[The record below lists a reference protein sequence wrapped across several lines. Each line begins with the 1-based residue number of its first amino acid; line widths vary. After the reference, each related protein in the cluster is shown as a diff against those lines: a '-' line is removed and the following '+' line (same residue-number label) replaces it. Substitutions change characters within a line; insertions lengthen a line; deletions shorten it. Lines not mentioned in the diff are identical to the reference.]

1 MLRKLQKILR
11 GEKGQSLVE
20 WALVAL
26 FVVGIVY
33 MFRDSN
39 ILSQVTKSYN
49 NVGSYLS
56 STPTSEQAINKY
68 GALSNSELREAVS
81 NQERIAMDDAT
92 LRNIAGAFLG
102 KTKTEIKD
110 MLLKNNGDPK
120 ISTYNPNGALNQG
133 TLLFDYYIDSTG
145 DGENESVK
153 TRFAN
158 GFIAK
163 DNLVNWM
170 QGNYTQYPSTQK
182 EMTSDNRYFFS
193 DDLIDPKGIVSG
205 TPPQVGN
212 YAVSVRCAFDFDKTT
227 GQATAVHIWATRN
240 KEDSNYKPNTNHW
253 VRSETEGLGQNGKMN
268 ITVE

>member
-1 MLRKLQKILR
+1 MLMKLQKILR

-49 NVGSYLS
+49 GVGSYLS
-56 STPTSEQAINKY
+56 STSTSEQAINKY
-68 GALSNSELREAVS
+68 GTLSNSALRAAVS
-81 NQERIAMDDAT
+81 NQERIAMDDTT

-102 KTKTEIKD
+102 KTQTEIRA
-110 MLLKNNGDPK
+110 MLMSQPNWNAK
-120 ISTYNPNGALNQG
+120 YNPNNLGQG
-133 TLLFDYYIDSTG
+133 TLLFDYYINSTG
-145 DGENESVK
+145 DGENGSVK
-153 TRFAN
+153 TRFDN
-158 GFIAK
+158 GVVAK

-170 QGNYTQYPSTQK
+170 QGNYTQYSSTQK
-182 EMTSDNRYFFS
+182 EMTSENRYFFS

-205 TPPQVGN
+205 TPPQVGD
-212 YAVSVRCAFDFDKTT
+212 YAVSVRCAFEFDNT
-227 GQATAVHIWATRN
+227 GHATAVQIWATRN
-240 KEDSNYKPNTNHW
+240 KADDTKPNSW
-253 VRSETEGLGQNGKMN
+253 VRSETEGVGQNGKMN

>member
-33 MFRDSN
+33 MFRNAQILPQVSN
-39 ILSQVTKSYN
+39 AYN
-49 NVGSYLS
+49 GVGSYLS

-102 KTKTEIKD
+102 KTQTEIRA
-110 MLLKNNGDPK
+110 MLM
-120 ISTYNPNGALNQG
+120 SQPNWNAKYDRNALNQG
-133 TLLFDYYIDSTG
+133 TLLFDYYINSTG
-145 DGENESVK
+145 DGENGSVK
-153 TRFAN
+153 TRFDN
-158 GFIAK
+158 GVVAK

-182 EMTSDNRYFFS
+182 QMESDNRYFFS
-193 DDLIDPKGIVSG
+193 DDLIYTQGVYNHAIIEDNKDDS
-205 TPPQVGN
+205 
-212 YAVSVRCAFDFDKTT
+212 YAVSVRCAFEFDKTT
-227 GQATAVHIWATRN
+227 GKAKAIQIWATRN
-240 KEDSNYKPNTNHW
+240 AQVDGSW
-253 VRSETEGLGQNGKMN
+253 VRDMTQGINGDMS
-268 ITVE
+268 IRVE

>member
-1 MLRKLQKILR
+1 MLMKLQKILR

-49 NVGSYLS
+49 SVGSYLS

-68 GALSNSELREAVS
+68 GALSNSELQEAVS

-110 MLLKNNGDPK
+110 MLLQNNGDPK

-193 DDLIDPKGIVSG
+193 DDLIYTQGVYNHAIIEANKNDS
-205 TPPQVGN
+205 
-212 YAVSVRCAFDFDKTT
+212 YAVSVRCAFEFDKTT
-227 GQATAVHIWATRN
+227 GKANAVQIWATRN
-240 KEDSNYKPNTNHW
+240 AQAK
-253 VRSETEGLGQNGKMN
+253 NGSWIRDMTQGIN
-268 ITVE
+268 GDMSIRVE

>member
-33 MFRDSN
+33 MFRNAQILPQVSN
-39 ILSQVTKSYN
+39 AYN
-49 NVGSYLS
+49 GVGSYLS

-102 KTKTEIKD
+102 KTQTEIRA
-110 MLLKNNGDPK
+110 MLM
-120 ISTYNPNGALNQG
+120 SQPNWNAKYDRNALNQG
-133 TLLFDYYIDSTG
+133 TLLFDYYINSTG
-145 DGENESVK
+145 DGENGSVK
-153 TRFAN
+153 TRFDN
-158 GFIAK
+158 GVVAK

-182 EMTSDNRYFFS
+182 QMESDNRYFFS
-193 DDLIDPKGIVSG
+193 DDLIYTQGVYNHAIIEANKNDS
-205 TPPQVGN
+205 
-212 YAVSVRCAFDFDKTT
+212 YAVSVRCAFEFDKTT
-227 GQATAVHIWATRN
+227 GKAKAIQIWATRN
-240 KEDSNYKPNTNHW
+240 AQAKDGSWIRDMTQ
-253 VRSETEGLGQNGKMN
+253 GINGDMS
-268 ITVE
+268 IRVE

>member
-1 MLRKLQKILR
+1 MLMKLQKILR

-49 NVGSYLS
+49 SVGSYLS
-56 STPTSEQAINKY
+56 STPTSEQIVNKY
-68 GALSNSELREAVS
+68 GALSNSALQEAVS

-102 KTKTEIKD
+102 KTKTEIQA
-110 MLLKNNGDPK
+110 MLLQNNGDPK
-120 ISTYNPNGALNQG
+120 LSTYNPNGALNQG
-133 TLLFDYYIDSTG
+133 TLLFDYYINSTG
-145 DGENESVK
+145 NGENESVK

-193 DDLIDPKGIVSG
+193 DDLIYTQGVYNHAIIEANKNDS
-205 TPPQVGN
+205 
-212 YAVSVRCAFDFDKTT
+212 YAVSVRCAFEFDKTT
-227 GQATAVHIWATRN
+227 GKANAVQIWATRN
-240 KEDSNYKPNTNHW
+240 AQVNGSW
-253 VRSETEGLGQNGKMN
+253 VRDMTQGINGDMS
-268 ITVE
+268 IRVE

>member
-1 MLRKLQKILR
+1 MLMKLQKILR
-11 GEKGQSLVE
+11 GEKGQSLVG

-33 MFRDSN
+33 MFRGSN

-49 NVGSYLS
+49 SVGSYLS
-56 STPTSEQAINKY
+56 STPISEQAINKY

-110 MLLKNNGDPK
+110 MLLQNNGDPK

-193 DDLIDPKGIVSG
+193 DDLIYTQGVYNHAIIEDNKNDS
-205 TPPQVGN
+205 
-212 YAVSVRCAFDFDKTT
+212 YAVSVRCAFEFDKTT
-227 GQATAVHIWATRN
+227 GKANAVQIWATRN
-240 KEDSNYKPNTNHW
+240 A
-253 VRSETEGLGQNGKMN
+253 QAANGSWIRDMTQGIN
-268 ITVE
+268 GDMSIRVE

>member
-1 MLRKLQKILR
+1 MLMKLQKILR

-49 NVGSYLS
+49 SVGSYLS

-68 GALSNSELREAVS
+68 GALSNSELQEAVS

-110 MLLKNNGDPK
+110 MLLQNNGDPK

-193 DDLIDPKGIVSG
+193 DDLIYTQGVYNHAIIEANKNDS
-205 TPPQVGN
+205 
-212 YAVSVRCAFDFDKTT
+212 YAVSVRCAFEFDKTT
-227 GQATAVHIWATRN
+227 GKANAVQIWATRN
-240 KEDSNYKPNTNHW
+240 AQVNGSW
-253 VRSETEGLGQNGKMN
+253 VRDMTQGINGDMS
-268 ITVE
+268 IRVE

>member
-1 MLRKLQKILR
+1 MLMKLQKILR

-26 FVVGIVY
+26 FAVGIVY
-33 MFRDSN
+33 MFLQSN
-39 ILSQVTKSYN
+39 ILEQVTNSYN
-49 NVGSYLS
+49 GVGSYLS
-56 STPTSEQAINKY
+56 STPTSEQIVNKY
-68 GALSNSELREAVS
+68 GALSNSALQEAVS

-102 KTKTEIKD
+102 KTKTEIQA
-110 MLLKNNGDPK
+110 MLLQNNGDPK
-120 ISTYNPNGALNQG
+120 LSTYNPNGALNQG
-133 TLLFDYYIDSTG
+133 TLLFDYYINSTG
-145 DGENESVK
+145 NGENESVK

-182 EMTSDNRYFFS
+182 ELESDKRYFFS
-193 DDLIDPKGIVSG
+193 DDLIDPNGVVSS
-205 TPPQVGN
+205 TRPQEGE
-212 YAVSVRCAFDFDKTT
+212 YAVSVRCAFEFDNT
-227 GQATAVHIWATRN
+227 GKVKAVQIWATRN

-253 VRSETEGLGQNGKMN
+253 VRSETEGLGQNGKMS
-268 ITVE
+268 IRVE

>member
-1 MLRKLQKILR
+1 MLRKLQGILR

-33 MFRDSN
+33 MFRNAN
-39 ILSQVTKSYN
+39 ILEQVTKSYN
-49 NVGSYLS
+49 GVGSYLS
-56 STPTSEQAINKY
+56 STPTSEQAVNKY
-68 GALSNSELREAVS
+68 GTLSNTELREAVS

-102 KTKTEIKD
+102 KTKTEIQA
-110 MLLKNNGDPK
+110 MLLQNNGDPK
-120 ISTYNPNGALNQG
+120 ISTYNSKGALNQG
-133 TLLFDYYIDSTG
+133 TLLFDYYIENTG
-145 DGENESVK
+145 NGENESVK

-163 DNLVNWM
+163 DNLLNWM
-170 QGNYTQYPSTQK
+170 QGNYTEYPSTQK
-182 EMTSDNRYFFS
+182 ELTSDNRYFFS

-205 TPPQVGN
+205 TPPQAGD

-240 KEDSNYKPNTNHW
+240 KADDTKPNSW